1 MNILVFDQIVLVTED
16 YLGPAA
22 ERFVTRHA
30 LAHLGKSPAEISLED
45 IPKLLEWT
53 TVTLALLTEDKQV
66 VSEYAKKMTNLI
78 SV

>member
-1 MNILVFDQIVLVTED
+1 MSEAFEQIVLVTED

-30 LAHLGKSPAEISLED
+30 QSHLGKKPKEVSLED

-53 TVTLALLTEDKQV
+53 TITLALLTEDKQLV
-66 VSEYAKKMTNLI
+66 DEYAKKMHNLT
-78 SV
+78 VV